1 MSYQNIN
8 QYNYRRW
15 ALIPFNEITDICLA
29 SDEKDYD
36 QEVVFSPLLIGERDG
51 NRMPFKFDIN
61 NSATT
66 LCQSASCSFDYQT
79 IVSENYWNPT
89 DTDPNFC
96 PIITD
101 LCDVGLTGIDN
112 GLVKK
117 MSGETIQ
124 INTGLYSSLDDKYS
138 RYKYDR
144 RMKMHPITGFTTTS
158 NRLWNDNSYSY
169 DLSYTSDNNSV
180 GWFARLNGGFFQGF
194 YKVAGYD
201 YQVFP
206 ERVNLGW
213 TSEFLLRY
221 RWTGDTSVGLN
232 NRYPDNKGTFFFMGA
247 RAENKFYHYAE
258 GSPPQDTGYTRV
270 TSGLTCMHTCG
281 CTSSANTASTCYSV
295 YQLSGITN
303 TTCGCSCSCN
313 CSSSAQFPEKDPLYD
328 GVSNGLSLRLS
339 GDSGNPRLCIK
350 TYRITGGCE
359 STGTCLTGLTYVTGT
374 SVTEWC
380 STRGIFDDCRNT
392 TYINVE
398 HWVQIDAVF
407 QRNEYFS
414 GCDLWDKGG
423 LGLIVSDEYT
433 ATTANNSLS
442 LIKPPITHADVYD
455 PETTEVVT
463 FTDIWMEEKKYRLGK
478 LKLFVNGRL
487 FMVVENFE
495 EIIPH
500 LVNVE
505 KEKQIGVGYN
515 ISLGGGTQGLK
526 DNLTFSGT
534 CPATVDEIVYQQD
547 PECLTTHDLDNTIYS
562 GLTTHIKLEEIF
574 GGSMIGDIS
583 AFRMYTEPLNASQ
596 IAHNF
601 RVLKTRYDLLDPNC
615 PDCRIVVPAN
625 DLTYLAFPCNDL
637 YYELFDCPTP
647 TPTVTSTVTPTITET
662 PTNTPTSTVTPTIT
676 ETPTNTPTNTPT
688 LTVTETPTQTPTITP
703 TVTTT
708 STVTPTVSQTET
720 PTQTPT
726 QTPTPTHTRFPFLSC
741 TGTTS
746 VESCAC
752 SSGTVTIWGDFS
764 NFDENDFFYNNPI
777 GDVTVNMTGFYV
789 FNSISVELDSN
800 GFIVGSYN
808 LCPTVTPTQTPT
820 VTPTPGLSPTPTS
833 TTTPTIS
840 ETPTQTPTVTETPTV
855 TPTETP
861 TPTVTET
868 PTETPTPTVTE
879 TPTNTPTNTPT
890 ETPTNTPTTTETPTV
905 TPTETPTP
913 TVTETPTNT
922 PTPGLS
928 PTPTPTITP
937 TISETPTNTPTET
950 PTPTPT
956 LPDNNFLLQEDY
968 FMILQEGG
976 FGIYIETGIPT
987 PTPTPTQTETPTQTP
1002 TPSITASQTV
1012 TPTPS
1017 ITATPTNTNTPTA
1030 TVTNTPTTTTTPT
1043 TTPNNIVTS
1052 GLIIQL
1058 DAYESSS
1065 YPETGT
1071 TVFDITSGF
1080 NHTLIG
1086 ATYTVLNGIKCF
1098 DCTTGTNRVNLNV
1111 TGPTLPTS
1119 GYTYITWARLI
1130 TSTAGFRTLLYTNSP
1145 KYTPITIPNASNTL
1159 GYWDTSF
1166 KSSGYDVA
1174 SSAEVWV
1181 QYAVVGT
1188 NTSQTFYIN
1197 GSQVGSTIS
1206 AGAGGTT
1213 HWGWGNN
1220 DTAGQPWGHVANM
1233 YFYNRQLSLAE
1244 ITQQYN
1250 YLAPRFVEPTPTPT
1264 PTTTSTPTVT
1274 PTNTPTNTTTTTPT
1288 PTPTSTPAVPVT
1300 SNLRLYFDPSNPS
1313 SYSGTGTTINDL
1325 SGNGLNGTMSNIT
1338 FTSPYFTYNGTSSQI
1353 QVADNPLLE
1362 PGSGDW
1368 TMEVWVNQSV
1378 LGNDVV
1384 LGKFNNGGLSANVS
1398 YSIRTTNTTYYTQIG
1413 NGVGVVNSTNYT
1425 GTIGTWYQIVYVF
1438 TNIATNTLQTFVNG
1452 VSIGSVAHSLASVLN
1467 STNPLYIGS
1476 YNGGEY
1482 SQWFDGR
1489 IGITRLYNSAL
1500 TSSQVLQNF
1509 NADKSK
1515 YGL

>member
-36 QEVVFSPLLIGERDG
+36 QEVVFSPLLIGENDG

-61 NSATT
+61 HSATT
-66 LCQSASCSFDYQT
+66 LCQSATCSFDNQT

-124 INTGLYSSLDDKYS
+124 INTGLYSSISDKYS

-144 RMKMHPITGFTTTS
+144 RMKMHPITGFTTTA

-169 DLSYTSDNNSV
+169 DLSYSNENNSV
-180 GWFARLNGGFFQGF
+180 GWFAKLNGGFFQGF
-194 YKVAGYD
+194 YKIAGYD

-562 GLTTHIKLEEIF
+562 GLTTHIRLEEIF

-601 RVLKTRYDLLDPNC
+601 RVLKARYDLLDPNC
-615 PDCRIVVPAN
+615 PNCRIIVPDN

-637 YYELFDCPTP
+637 YYELYDCPTP
-647 TPTVTSTVTPTITET
+647 TPTVTPTVTPTITLT
-662 PTNTPTSTVTPTIT
+662 PTVSPTSTVTPTVSPTSTVTPTIT
-676 ETPTNTPTNTPT
+676 LTSSITPTVTETPTNTPTPSITQTQTPT
-688 LTVTETPTQTPTITP
+688 ITPTETPTETPTTTPTETPTQTPTITP

-708 STVTPTVSQTET
+708 ETITPTPTQTET
-720 PTQTPT
+720 PTETPTNTPTLT
-726 QTPTPTHTRFPFLSC
+726 QTPTPTNARFSFLCC
-741 TGTTS
+741 TGATAF
-746 VESCAC
+746 EAC
-752 SSGTVTIWGDFS
+752 SCSSETVTIWGNYS
-764 NFDENDFFYNNPI
+764 NFDENDLFYNNAT
-777 GDVTVNMTGFYV
+777 GEVTIDMSGFYV
-789 FNSISVELDSN
+789 FGSISIELDSN
-800 GFIVGSYN
+800 GIIVGSYN
-808 LCPTVTPTQTPT
+808 LCPTVTPTITPT
-820 VTPTPGLSPTPTS
+820 ISLTPTNTPTPGLSPSP
-833 TTTPTIS
+833 
-840 ETPTQTPTVTETPTV
+840 TPTVTETPTN

-861 TPTVTET
+861 TMTPTE
-868 PTETPTPTVTE
+868 TETPTPTVTE
-879 TPTNTPTNTPT
+879 TPTNTPTNT
-890 ETPTNTPTTTETPTV
+890 
-905 TPTETPTP
+905 ETPTP

-922 PTPGLS
+922 PT
-928 PTPTPTITP
+928 
-937 TISETPTNTPTET
+937 ETPTN
-950 PTPTPT
+950 
-956 LPDNNFLLQEDY
+956 
-968 FMILQEGG
+968 
-976 FGIYIETGIPT
+976 
-987 PTPTPTQTETPTQTP
+987 
-1002 TPSITASQTV
+1002 
-1012 TPTPS
+1012 
-1017 ITATPTNTNTPTA
+1017 TPTNTNTPTA

-1052 GLIIQL
+1052 GLVIQL

-1065 YPETGT
+1065 YSGGT
-1071 TVFDITSGF
+1071 TVFDITGGY

-1098 DCTTGTNRVNLNV
+1098 DCTTGNNRVNYEL
-1111 TGPTLPTS
+1111 TGPTLPNS

-1130 TSTAGFRTLLYTNSP
+1130 PSTAGFRTLLYTSGPP
-1145 KYTPITIPNASNTL
+1145 KITPITIPNGTSTL
-1159 GYWDTSF
+1159 GYWATGF
-1166 KSSGYDVA
+1166 VSSGHDVA
-1174 SSAEVWV
+1174 SSAGVWV
-1181 QYAVVGT
+1181 QFAVVGT

-1197 GSQVGSTIS
+1197 GSQVGSTINE
-1206 AGAGGTT
+1206 GAGGTR

-1220 DTAGQPWGHVANM
+1220 DIVAQPFGHVANM

-1250 YLAPRFVEPTPTPT
+1250 YLAPRFVEPTAT

-1274 PTNTPTNTTTTTPT
+1274 PTSTTTQTPTNTTTTT

-1300 SNLRLYFDPSNPS
+1300 SNLRLYYDPSNPS
-1313 SYSGTGTTINDL
+1313 SYPGTGTTINDL
-1325 SGNGLNGTMSNIT
+1325 SGNGLNGSMSGIT
-1338 FTSPYFTYNGTSSQI
+1338 FTTPYFSYNGTSSQI
-1353 QVADNPLLE
+1353 RVADNVLLE

-1368 TMEVWVNQSV
+1368 TMEVWVNQAV
-1378 LGNDVV
+1378 LGNDIV
-1384 LGKFNNGGLSANVS
+1384 LAKVDNGGDVTDMC
-1398 YSIRTTNTTYYTQIG
+1398 YSIRTTNTTYYAQLGSGSGSGPTLF
-1413 NGVGVVNSTNYT
+1413 VNSTNYI
-1425 GTIGTWYQIVYVF
+1425 GTLNTWYQIVYVF
-1438 TNIATNTLQTFVNG
+1438 TNVAANTFQTFVNG
-1452 VSIGSVAHSLASVLN
+1452 VSIGTVSHNLPSILN

-1482 SQWFDGR
+1482 VQWFDGK
-1489 IGITRLYNSAL
+1489 IGITRLYNASL
-1500 TSSQVLQNF
+1500 TSAQVLQNY